1 MEDIFE
7 VYEAVDGEESTG
19 SAGLIA
25 TPDLD
30 DCGGGFCQTEVDMT
44 ATTTFSMLALEDEK
58 LLRDERNRLTQENR
72 ELRNT
77 GQYRNDFR
85 VFEKQ
90 WRQPTI
96 FYWTD
101 ELFDTSHTVQ
111 LCDGTLAQ

>member
-90 WRQPTI
+90 WR
-96 FYWTD
+96 
-101 ELFDTSHTVQ
+101 
-111 LCDGTLAQ
+111 